1 MISIEDVL
9 RLHELSIKF
18 FGGSSGVRDTDMLE
32 SALARPFQTFGG
44 VELYESIFEKSAA
57 LLESLVKNHPFVDGN
72 KRTAFLAVLML
83 LKKNKIKLIASEA
96 MAYDFVI
103 NVASSLITF
112 HETVLWLQQNSIE
125 TEPKIT

>member
-18 FGGSSGVRDTDMLE
+18 FGGSSGVRDMDMLE

-72 KRTAFLAVLML
+72 KRTGFLAVLML
-83 LKKNKIKLIASEA
+83 LKKSKIKLIATEA
-96 MAYDFVI
+96 AAYDFVI
-103 NVASSLITF
+103 NVASSQIAF
-112 HETVLWLQQNSIE
+112 EEIILWLKENS
-125 TEPKIT
+125 TQSQL

>member
-1 MISIEDVL
+1 RMISIEDVL

-18 FGGSSGVRDTDMLE
+18 FGGSSGVRDMDMLE

-72 KRTAFLAVLML
+72 KRTGFLAVLML
-83 LKKNKIKLIASEA
+83 LKKSKIKLIATEA
-96 MAYDFVI
+96 AAYDFVI
-103 NVASSLITF
+103 NVASSQIAF
-112 HETVLWLQQNSIE
+112 EEIILWLKENS
-125 TEPKIT
+125 TQSQL

>member
-1 MISIEDVL
+1 MISIEDVI

-18 FGGSSGVRDTDMLE
+18 FGGSSGVRDTEMLE

-72 KRTAFLAVLML
+72 KRTGFLAVLML
-83 LKKNKIKLIASEA
+83 LRKNKIKVIASEA
-96 MAYDFVI
+96 VAYDFVI
-103 NVASSLITF
+103 SVASSLITF
-112 HETVLWLQQNSIE
+112 EETILWLQQNSIE
-125 TEPKIT
+125 SEHK